1 MRQLLHVDAKAYST
15 FRLSAQFAEVWEV
28 FSCAELSQLQFL
40 QPPIVLG
47 EGSNSLFL
55 KDMTRPVLRYLA
67 NGCQVELAEHRV
79 KLHVDAGHNWH
90 QLVQFCV
97 EQGWWGLENLA
108 LIPGS
113 VGAAPVQNIGAYGT
127 EFADCC
133 LYVDFFHWQTHQVER
148 LYKADCQFGYRDSLF
163 KNSYAGR
170 GLIVAVGLEL
180 SLKAQP
186 KLSYQGL
193 DHLPANCAITE
204 VFAAVI
210 AVRQSKLPDP
220 AVLAN
225 CGSFFKNPV
234 ISAELYQQLL
244 TQYPLLPGFPQ
255 ATGEVKIPAAWLLD
269 QCGFKGVRLG
279 DVGCYPLQPLVLVN
293 YGNGTAAELQTFVA
307 QLQSTVQGRFGVSL
321 EPEVRMYCE

>member
-1 MRQLLHVDAKAYST
+1 MRQLLNVDAKAYST
-15 FRLSAQFAEVWEV
+15 FRLSAQFAQVWEV
-28 FSCAELSQLQFL
+28 FSCAELSQLQL
-40 QPPIVLG
+40 PQPPIVLG

-55 KDMTRPVLRYLA
+55 NDMTRPVLRYLA
-67 NGCQVELAEHRV
+67 NACQVEQQENCI
-79 KLHVDAGHNWH
+79 KLHVEAGYNWH
-90 QLVQFCV
+90 QLVKFAV

-133 LYVDFFHWQTHQVER
+133 VYVDFFHWETQQVER
-148 LYKADCQFGYRDSLF
+148 LYKADCQFGYRDSIF
-163 KNSYAGR
+163 KNSYLGR

-180 SLKAQP
+180 SRDGHA

-193 DHLPANCAITE
+193 DHLPANCAIAD

-234 ISAELYQQLL
+234 ISAEHYQQLVA
-244 TQYPLLPGFPQ
+244 QYPKLPAFPQ
-255 ATGEVKIPAAWLLD
+255 TSGQVKIPAAWLLD
-269 QCGFKGVRLG
+269 QCGFKGARLG
-279 DVGCYPLQPLVLVN
+279 DVGCYALQPLVLVN
-293 YGNGTAAELQTFVA
+293 YGAGTATELQSFVT
-307 QLQSTVQGRFGVSL
+307 QLQSTVQSRFGVFL